1 MSKVTPVKE
10 RSNFLTM
17 EVGSGRIKPKVIAI
31 MCSQFATIISAG
43 MSMSRCV
50 ELVADQTSD
59 KGLKAI
65 LTEVADDVS
74 AGHSLATSFENKGGK
89 KLPVLF
95 YETIRAGEQAG
106 TLDQSFQTLH
116 KYYDKTSK
124 TKAKVAQALTYPV
137 FVIVL
142 AIVVVAVVMVAVIP
156 TFKDILS
163 SYDSE
168 MPVITQVLID
178 ASDFVAANI
187 LWIVL
192 VLAAVIIGVKL
203 WTKTERGR
211 VAWSTFKLRLP
222 VLGNIIKYSN
232 AAQFANTMSTLL
244 GSGLHMTHAVDVTAK
259 VLDSY
264 VISEN
269 VAKMTTKLE
278 EGKRLSLIHISVTTG
293 QLVALEKSQQA
304 YYSVTSAAELL
315 RDAIE
320 GGTCT
325 AVGTGEGATWTCAL
339 VERADNVTGV
349 EGLNAWL
356 EALVAKVPQDDP
368 QATVTSS
375 FDVAFAGASPAVNE
389 SVLAVRADVTM
400 RADYSLHVS
409 LRPKDYDEA
418 VGDYRVTLEIPAAL
432 LHRDDETTVER
443 IVWERAI
450 IGKPSLLGGAA

>member
-1 MSKVTPVKE
+1 MAVFRYEGTSFSGQRMIRVVEAFDEFEALEKARATCRVVSKVTPVKE

-192 VLAAVIIGVKL
+192 VLAAVIAELFHNKFGNFVKSSLFVPVIASAILVGTLWFTLLSPRGVVNSIIHAFGLPSVNWLGGKL
-203 WTKTERGR
+203 TSMLSVCIVSVWKNVGYFLVIYFAGIMDIPRSLYEAAEVDGANAFQRFFKITLPGLSSVTFLVVTLGTI
-211 VAWSTFKLRLP
+211 WSFQVFDLVYTMTGGGPGTSTVTL
-222 VLGNIIKYSN
+222 VLTTYN
-232 AAQFANTMSTLL
+232 AAFKEYNMGYAS
-244 GSGLHMTHAVDVTAK
+244 AVAMLMFV
-259 VLDSY
+259 
-264 VISEN
+264 
-269 VAKMTTKLE
+269 
-278 EGKRLSLIHISVTTG
+278 
-293 QLVALEKSQQA
+293 
-304 YYSVTSAAELL
+304 
-315 RDAIE
+315 
-320 GGTCT
+320 
-325 AVGTGEGATWTCAL
+325 
-339 VERADNVTGV
+339 
-349 EGLNAWL
+349 
-356 EALVAKVPQDDP
+356 
-368 QATVTSS
+368 
-375 FDVAFAGASPAVNE
+375 F
-389 SVLAVRADVTM
+389 VLAV
-400 RADYSLHVS
+400 SGLQ
-409 LRPKDYDEA
+409 K
-418 VGDYRVTLEIPAAL
+418 L
-432 LHRDDETTVER
+432 LL
-443 IVWERAI
+443 
-450 IGKPSLLGGAA
+450 KGGED

>member
-1 MSKVTPVKE
+1 MIGVVEAFDEFEALEKARATCRVVSKVTPVRE

-116 KYYDKTSK
+116 RYYDKTSK

-278 EGKRLSLIHISVTTG
+278 EGKRLGESMEGVPFLPRPLIEMASVGEETGSLEETLATMGAFYDDETDRAS
-293 QLVALEKSQQA
+293 QKALSKLEP
-304 YYSVTSAAELL
+304 
-315 RDAIE
+315 AILIFI
-320 GGTCT
+320 
-325 AVGTGEGATWTCAL
+325 A
-339 VERADNVTGV
+339 
-349 EGLNAWL
+349 
-356 EALVAKVPQDDP
+356 
-368 QATVTSS
+368 
-375 FDVAFAGASPAVNE
+375 AFAGYIVIALY
-389 SVLAVRADVTM
+389 LAM
-400 RADYSLHVS
+400 FSIYS
-409 LRPKDYDEA
+409 
-418 VGDYRVTLEIPAAL
+418 GM
-432 LHRDDETTVER
+432 
-443 IVWERAI
+443 
-450 IGKPSLLGGAA
+450 G

>member
-1 MSKVTPVKE
+1 MAVFRYEGTSFSGQRMIGVVEAFDEFEALEKARATCRVVSKVTPVKE

-65 LTEVADDVS
+65 LTEVADDDVS

-278 EGKRLSLIHISVTTG
+278 EGKRLGESMEGVPFLPRPLIEMASVGEETGSLEETLATMGAFYDDETDRAS
-293 QLVALEKSQQA
+293 QKALSKLEP
-304 YYSVTSAAELL
+304 
-315 RDAIE
+315 AILIFI
-320 GGTCT
+320 
-325 AVGTGEGATWTCAL
+325 A
-339 VERADNVTGV
+339 
-349 EGLNAWL
+349 
-356 EALVAKVPQDDP
+356 
-368 QATVTSS
+368 
-375 FDVAFAGASPAVNE
+375 AFAGYIVIALY
-389 SVLAVRADVTM
+389 LAM
-400 RADYSLHVS
+400 FFH
-409 LRPKDYDEA
+409 
-418 VGDYRVTLEIPAAL
+418 
-432 LHRDDETTVER
+432 
-443 IVWERAI
+443 
-450 IGKPSLLGGAA
+450 LLGNGLNLQLIWGCGIFPQVRWRYVLPKRDV

>member
-1 MSKVTPVKE
+1 MAVFRYEGTSFSGQRMIGVVEAFDEFEALEKARATCRVVSKVTPVKE

-124 TKAKVAQALTYPV
+124 TKTKVAQALTYPV

-278 EGKRLSLIHISVTTG
+278 EGKRLGESMEGVPFLPRPLIEMTSVGEETGSWEGSLATMG
-293 QLVALEKSQQA
+293 A
-304 YYSVTSAAELL
+304 YYDDETDRASQKALSKLEP
-315 RDAIE
+315 AILIFI
-320 GGTCT
+320 
-325 AVGTGEGATWTCAL
+325 A
-339 VERADNVTGV
+339 
-349 EGLNAWL
+349 
-356 EALVAKVPQDDP
+356 
-368 QATVTSS
+368 
-375 FDVAFAGASPAVNE
+375 AFAGYIVIALY
-389 SVLAVRADVTM
+389 LAM
-400 RADYSLHVS
+400 FSIYS
-409 LRPKDYDEA
+409 
-418 VGDYRVTLEIPAAL
+418 GM
-432 LHRDDETTVER
+432 
-443 IVWERAI
+443 
-450 IGKPSLLGGAA
+450 G